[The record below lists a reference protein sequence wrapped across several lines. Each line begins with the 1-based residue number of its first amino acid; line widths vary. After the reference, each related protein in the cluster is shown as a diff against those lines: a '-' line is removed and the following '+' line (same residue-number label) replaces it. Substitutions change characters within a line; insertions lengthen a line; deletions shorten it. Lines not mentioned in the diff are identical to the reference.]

1 MNRFIFF
8 FKKQKLQKE
17 LKKHDKSYINKKHI
31 LGYDENTNLPIYS
44 YDLFEEI
51 KKNQKSVDK
60 FILVCYNVFIERR

>member
-8 FKKQKLQKE
+8 LKKQKIQKE
-17 LKKHDKSYINKKHI
+17 LKKHDKSYINKKYI

-51 KKNQKSVDK
+51 KKNQNE
-60 FILVCYNVFIERR
+60 C

>member
-51 KKNQKSVDK
+51 KKNQKK
-60 FILVCYNVFIERR
+60 C